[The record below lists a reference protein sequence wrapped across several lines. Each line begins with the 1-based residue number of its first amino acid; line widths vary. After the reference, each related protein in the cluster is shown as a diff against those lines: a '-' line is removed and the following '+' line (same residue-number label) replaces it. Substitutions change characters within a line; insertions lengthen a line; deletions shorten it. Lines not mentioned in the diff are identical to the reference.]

1 MFPRLE
7 DFERD
12 FGNETKFQLLGSH
25 VFNSLTTE
33 ANFGAKGQEGGSE
46 PNIQSAFYS

>member
-1 MFPRLE
+1 MFPQLK

-33 ANFGAKGQEGGSE
+33 ANFGAKGQEGGGE
-46 PNIQSAFYS
+46 PNIHSAF